1 MKKIFIIL
9 ASLLFALSISTKV
22 FAQQGSQQDSRQE
35 YVKAEVIEIV
45 KQGEKESF
53 GYKNLFQT
61 LRVKITSGRD
71 TGKYTIVENG
81 KDTHITSDQ
90 KVTVGEEI
98 ILAKTI
104 TQDGKVSYAIFDI
117 YRLTPLILLFAVFFI
132 LILLIS
138 GIKGLGSLLG
148 MLFSL
153 AIILL
158 FIIPNVLSGKDPLT
172 VTITGSMIIL
182 FVSTYLA
189 HGISKKTTVALI
201 STLIALILTA
211 VFSIAAINFAHIT
224 GLGNE
229 DFFTLQFGPT
239 DSINI
244 KGLFLSGIIIGALGA
259 LNDITTT
266 QSATIF
272 EFKKA
277 NKSLKFSELMQKGFS
292 VGKEHIASL
301 VNTLV
306 LAYAGSSL
314 AIFIFLVVNPIHLPY
329 WVILNNEII
338 SDEVIRIVAGS
349 IGLILSVP
357 IVTLIAALAVSKK
370 IS

>member
-1 MKKIFIIL
+1 MKKIFLVLIF
-9 ASLLFALSISTKV
+9 LFLALSFSAKV
-22 FAQQGSQQDSRQE
+22 YAQNNQQDAKQE
-35 YVKAEVIEIV
+35 YLKASVIEIV
-45 KQGEKESF
+45 SQGEKEVL
-53 GYKNLFQT
+53 GYKNPYQT
-61 LRVKITSGRD
+61 LRIKIESGRD
-71 TGKYTIVENG
+71 TGKYTIIENG
-81 KDTHITSDQ
+81 KDTHITKDQ
-90 KVTVGEEI
+90 EVAVGEEI
-98 ILAKTI
+98 ILTKTI

-117 YRLTPLILLFAVFFI
+117 YRLTPLVLLIAVFFI
-132 LILLIS
+132 LILLVS
-138 GIKGLGSLLG
+138 GFKGFGSLLG

-153 AIILL
+153 AVILF

-172 VTITGSMIIL
+172 ITIAGSFVIL

-189 HGISKKTTVALI
+189 HGVSKKTTIALA

-211 VFSIAAINFAHIT
+211 LFSIAAIGLSHLT

-229 DFFTLQFGPT
+229 DFFALQFGPT
-239 DSINI
+239 DFINI
-244 KGLFLSGIIIGALGA
+244 KGLFLSGIIIGTLGA

-272 EFKKA
+272 ELKKA
-277 NKSLKFSELMQKGFS
+277 NSRLKFSEILVKGFR
-292 VGKEHIASL
+292 VGQEHIASL
-301 VNTLV
+301 VNTLI

-314 AIFIFLVVNPIHLPY
+314 AIFIFLVLNPIHLPY

-349 IGLILSVP
+349 IGLVLSVP